1 MVTSYS
7 DASTQST
14 CAVVTIAPI
23 LGRRG
28 WYTAHHDGR
37 LLCRSKHPIC
47 DGARALRGSGYP
59 PDNLLFRKDAGS
71 RISVLT
77 TTIARAAIAA
87 SLALQ
92 HGCSV
97 ELLRTALSHD
107 SQGTR

>member
-1 MVTSYS
+1 MVTRYS
-7 DASTQST
+7 DANTQST
-14 CAVVTIAPI
+14 CAVITIAPI
-23 LGRRG
+23 GGRSG
-28 WYTAHHDGR
+28 WFTARHDGR